1 MQMSN
6 GVNNMDKKYNI
17 QNLTLSGMI
26 LALIVVGAYIKIPI
40 PYVPFTLQFLFVTLA
55 GQLLGAK
62 TGSIVVAT
70 YILMGLVGMPV
81 FTSGG
86 GLSYVLQPTFGYL
99 LGFVFATAMCGFIVK
114 KCQFKSRRYVAN
126 FSGIACMYICG
137 VPYLYFLYLL
147 YFQQKLEIVYV
158 LQIGI
163 FAQLPGD
170 IILACVSAHMAT
182 RLDKYISIEKNSNQ
196 K

>member
-1 MQMSN
+1 MSN
-6 GVNNMDKKYNI
+6 EVKNMGKKYDI
-17 QNLTLSGMI
+17 RKLTLSGMM

-40 PYVPFTLQFLFVTLA
+40 PYVPFTLQFLFVTLV

-86 GLSYVLQPTFGYL
+86 GLAYVFQPTFGYL
-99 LGFVFATAMCGFIVK
+99 LGFVLAAAMSGFIVENFR
-114 KCQFKSRRYVAN
+114 FKFRRYVAN
-126 FSGIACMYICG
+126 FLGIVCMYICG

-170 IILACVSAHMAT
+170 IILSCISAHMAT
-182 RLDKYISIEKNSNQ
+182 CLDRYINMGKNSN
-196 K
+196 